1 MRSPDPIIQ
10 GLRDLLLADHEADI
24 AEAQRWADEA
34 AAAGH
39 EWSHR
44 RNLERVARLK
54 AMRFS
59 WEEPAA

>member
-1 MRSPDPIIQ
+1 MTSARSTNAWEADMRSPDPIIQ
-10 GLRDLLLADHEADI
+10 GLRDLRADD
-24 AEAQRWADEA
+24 A